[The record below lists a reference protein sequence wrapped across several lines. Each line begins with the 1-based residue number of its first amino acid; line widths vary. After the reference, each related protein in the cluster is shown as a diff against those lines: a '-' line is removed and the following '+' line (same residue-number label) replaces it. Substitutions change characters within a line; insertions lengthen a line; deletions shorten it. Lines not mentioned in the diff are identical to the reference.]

1 VPEEVIR
8 TYACAEHPG
17 VDQIGPSQHDA
28 LADDRALVVSDE
40 INRPVHRLQL
50 ADQPIAIGIPRPAES
65 GGRVTSEAGQLQ
77 GDGVA
82 SGQQCAHRIPHPRQF
97 GNKFELQLATLDFAT
112 DLFRREVWKPA
123 EHVPAGMPRLLA
135 ICDSARHPAVDSA
148 PAPLP
153 H

>member
-8 TYACAEHPG
+8 TYARAEHPG

-50 ADQPIAIGIPRPAES
+50 ADQPIAIGIPRPADP
-65 GGRVTSEAGQLQ
+65 AG
-77 GDGVA
+77 A
-82 SGQQCAHRIPHPRQF
+82 SRPKPGSCRATVSRPDNSARTGSHTAAIR
-97 GNKFELQLATLDFAT
+97 NKFELQLATLDFAA
-112 DLFRREVWKPA
+112 DVFRREVWKPA